1 MLLGYREQA
10 TDLSCTADPPSF
22 KSAGSPHWRPGDSD
36 PICMPE
42 RRRIVALVRR
52 EGLKN
57 LGFFASRKKAAT
69 MRRFVDID
77 R

>member
-10 TDLSCTADPPSF
+10 TDSSCTADPQF
-22 KSAGSPHWRPGDSD
+22 QNAGSPLWRPGDSH

-57 LGFFASRKKAAT
+57 LGFFAFRKKAAM

>member
-10 TDLSCTADPPSF
+10 TDLSCPADPPQF
-22 KSAGSPHWRPGDSD
+22 QSAGSPLWRPGDSL